1 MITVVAMTETLP
13 PDHTGHRPDR
23 QTGEVRETAA
33 TYEQAR
39 DRILAE
45 LPDGW
50 RVLNL
55 RTV

>member
-1 MITVVAMTETLP
+1 MITVVAMTETIP
-13 PDHTGHRPDR
+13 PDHTGAHPGR
-23 QTGEVRETAA
+23 QTGEVRESAA